1 MTSKTSEFILG
12 ARDIMPHHLG
22 VFPFGLVFGVIAMA
36 SGLSTLEAI
45 LMSSIIFGGASQIVF
60 VQLWSAGVPYFIV
73 GSSVSIVNLR
83 HLLYSASLTKYVESL
98 PLKWRMIL
106 AYLLT
111 DQSYALMVQK
121 YRIDKF
127 SDYNHYYFLGSGL
140 TLWLG
145 WQIATIIGVLGAS
158 FISEQWSLT
167 FAISLTFIAI
177 VIPLL
182 KTKADLIACFVAG
195 ILSIL
200 LQPLP
205 WKLWLILAGLGGIA
219 AGWIATT
226 IIKKNRRSEK

>member
-1 MTSKTSEFILG
+1 
-12 ARDIMPHHLG
+12 
-22 VFPFGLVFGVIAMA
+22 
-36 SGLSTLEAI
+36 
-45 LMSSIIFGGASQIVF
+45 
-60 VQLWSAGVPYFIV
+60 
-73 GSSVSIVNLR
+73 
-83 HLLYSASLTKYVESL
+83 
-98 PLKWRMIL
+98 MIL

-111 DQSYALMVQK
+111 YQSYALMVQK
-121 YRIDKF
+121 YRTNKF
-127 SDYNHYYFLGSGL
+127 SDFNHYYFLGSGL

-145 WQIATIIGVLGAS
+145 WQIATIVGVLGAS

-182 KTKADLIACFVAG
+182 KTRADLIACFVAG

-226 IIKKNRRSEK
+226 VIKKSRKPEK

>member
-1 MTSKTSEFILG
+1 
-12 ARDIMPHHLG
+12 
-22 VFPFGLVFGVIAMA
+22 
-36 SGLSTLEAI
+36 
-45 LMSSIIFGGASQIVF
+45 
-60 VQLWSAGVPYFIV
+60 
-73 GSSVSIVNLR
+73 
-83 HLLYSASLTKYVESL
+83 
-98 PLKWRMIL
+98 MIL

-145 WQIATIIGVLGAS
+145 WQIATIVGVLGAS

-177 VIPLL
+177 VVPLL
-182 KTKADLIACFVAG
+182 KTRADLIACFVAG

-226 IIKKNRRSEK
+226 VIKKNRRSEK

>member
-1 MTSKTSEFILG
+1 
-12 ARDIMPHHLG
+12 
-22 VFPFGLVFGVIAMA
+22 
-36 SGLSTLEAI
+36 
-45 LMSSIIFGGASQIVF
+45 
-60 VQLWSAGVPYFIV
+60 
-73 GSSVSIVNLR
+73 
-83 HLLYSASLTKYVESL
+83 
-98 PLKWRMIL
+98 
-106 AYLLT
+106 
-111 DQSYALMVQK
+111 MVQK
-121 YRIDKF
+121 YRINKF
-127 SDYNHYYFLGSGL
+127 SDFNHYYFLGSGL

-145 WQIATIIGVLGAS
+145 WQLATIIGVLGAS

-182 KTKADLIACFVAG
+182 KTRADLIACFVAG

-226 IIKKNRRSEK
+226 VIKKNRKPKK

>member
-1 MTSKTSEFILG
+1 
-12 ARDIMPHHLG
+12 
-22 VFPFGLVFGVIAMA
+22 
-36 SGLSTLEAI
+36 
-45 LMSSIIFGGASQIVF
+45 
-60 VQLWSAGVPYFIV
+60 
-73 GSSVSIVNLR
+73 
-83 HLLYSASLTKYVESL
+83 
-98 PLKWRMIL
+98 MIL

-121 YRIDKF
+121 YRTNKF
-127 SDYNHYYFLGSGL
+127 SDFNHYYFLGSGL

-145 WQIATIIGVLGAS
+145 WQLATIIGVLGAS

-182 KTKADLIACFVAG
+182 KTRADLIACFVAG

-226 IIKKNRRSEK
+226 VIKKNRKPKK

>member
-1 MTSKTSEFILG
+1 MASKTSEFFMG
-12 ARDIMPHHLG
+12 ARNMIPHHLG
-22 VFPFGLVFGVIAMA
+22 VFPFGLVFGEIAMA

-60 VQLWSAGVPYFIV
+60 VQLWSAGVPSFIV
-73 GSSVSIVNLR
+73 GSSVAIVNLR

-121 YRIDKF
+121 YRTNKF

-145 WQIATIIGVLGAS
+145 WQLATIIGVLGAS

-182 KTKADLIACFVAG
+182 KTRADLIACFVAG

-226 IIKKNRRSEK
+226 VIKKSRKPVK

>member
-1 MTSKTSEFILG
+1 MASKTSEFFMG
-12 ARDIMPHHLG
+12 ARDVMPHHLG

-60 VQLWSAGVPYFIV
+60 VQLWSTGVPSFIV
-73 GSSVSIVNLR
+73 GSSVAIVNLR
-83 HLLYSASLTKYVESL
+83 HLLYSASLTKYVEKL
-98 PLKWRMIL
+98 PLRWRMTL

-111 DQSYALMVQK
+111 DQSYAVMISK
-121 YRIDKF
+121 YRDKEF
-127 SDYNHYYFLGSGL
+127 SKYSHYYFLGSGI

-145 WQIATIIGVLGAS
+145 WQIATIFGVLGAS
-158 FISEQWSLT
+158 FISEEWSLT
-167 FAISLTFIAI
+167 FAVSLTFIAI
-177 VIPLL
+177 VVPLL
-182 KTKADLIACFVAG
+182 KTKADLIACLTAG

-205 WKLWLILAGLGGIA
+205 WKLWLIFAGLGGIF

-226 IIKKNRRSEK
+226 LNKRNKEL

>member
-1 MTSKTSEFILG
+1 MASKSSEFFMG

-36 SGLSTLEAI
+36 SGLSPLEAI

-60 VQLWSAGVPYFIV
+60 VQLWSAGIPPLIV
-73 GSSVSIVNLR
+73 GSSVAIVNLR
-83 HLLYSASLTKYVESL
+83 HLLYSASLTKYVEKL
-98 PLKWRMIL
+98 PLRWRMIL

-111 DQSYALMVQK
+111 DQSYSVMVKK
-121 YRIDKF
+121 YRTDNISKF
-127 SDYNHYYFLGSGL
+127 NHYYFLGSGI
-140 TLWLG
+140 TLWAG
-145 WQIATIIGVLGAS
+145 WQIATMVGVLGAS

-182 KTKADLIACFVAG
+182 KTRADLITCFTAG
-195 ILSIL
+195 FLSIL

-219 AGWIATT
+219 AGWIATM
-226 IIKKNRRSEK
+226 IIAKNRKSKK

>member
-1 MTSKTSEFILG
+1 
-12 ARDIMPHHLG
+12 
-22 VFPFGLVFGVIAMA
+22 
-36 SGLSTLEAI
+36 
-45 LMSSIIFGGASQIVF
+45 
-60 VQLWSAGVPYFIV
+60 
-73 GSSVSIVNLR
+73 
-83 HLLYSASLTKYVESL
+83 
-98 PLKWRMIL
+98 MIL

-182 KTKADLIACFVAG
+182 KTRADLIACFVAG

-205 WKLWLILAGLGGIA
+205 WKLWLILAGIGGIT

-226 IIKKNRRSEK
+226 VIKKNRRSEK

>member
-1 MTSKTSEFILG
+1 
-12 ARDIMPHHLG
+12 
-22 VFPFGLVFGVIAMA
+22 
-36 SGLSTLEAI
+36 
-45 LMSSIIFGGASQIVF
+45 
-60 VQLWSAGVPYFIV
+60 
-73 GSSVSIVNLR
+73 
-83 HLLYSASLTKYVESL
+83 
-98 PLKWRMIL
+98 MIL

-182 KTKADLIACFVAG
+182 KTRADLIACFVAG

-205 WKLWLILAGLGGIA
+205 WKLWLILAGIGGIT

-226 IIKKNRRSEK
+226 VIKKSRRSEK

>member
-1 MTSKTSEFILG
+1 
-12 ARDIMPHHLG
+12 
-22 VFPFGLVFGVIAMA
+22 
-36 SGLSTLEAI
+36 
-45 LMSSIIFGGASQIVF
+45 
-60 VQLWSAGVPYFIV
+60 
-73 GSSVSIVNLR
+73 
-83 HLLYSASLTKYVESL
+83 
-98 PLKWRMIL
+98 MIL

-121 YRIDKF
+121 YRINKF
-127 SDYNHYYFLGSGL
+127 SDFNHYYFLGSGL

-145 WQIATIIGVLGAS
+145 WQLATIIGVLGAS

-182 KTKADLIACFVAG
+182 KTRADLIACFVAG

-226 IIKKNRRSEK
+226 VIKKNRKPKK

>member
-1 MTSKTSEFILG
+1 
-12 ARDIMPHHLG
+12 
-22 VFPFGLVFGVIAMA
+22 
-36 SGLSTLEAI
+36 
-45 LMSSIIFGGASQIVF
+45 
-60 VQLWSAGVPYFIV
+60 
-73 GSSVSIVNLR
+73 
-83 HLLYSASLTKYVESL
+83 
-98 PLKWRMIL
+98 MIL

-121 YRIDKF
+121 YRINKF
-127 SDYNHYYFLGSGL
+127 SDFNHYYFLGSGL

-145 WQIATIIGVLGAS
+145 WQLATIIGVLGAT

-182 KTKADLIACFVAG
+182 KTRADLIACFVAG

-226 IIKKNRRSEK
+226 VIKKNRKPKK

>member
-1 MTSKTSEFILG
+1 MTFKTNEFFMG
-12 ARDIMPHHLG
+12 VRDTMPHHLG
-22 VFPFGLVFGVIAMA
+22 VFPFGLVFGVISMA
-36 SGLSTLEAI
+36 SGLSTLETI

-60 VQLWSAGVPYFIV
+60 IQLWSAGVPHFIV
-73 GSSVSIVNLR
+73 GSSVAIVNLR

-111 DQSYALMVQK
+111 DQSYSLTVQK
-121 YRIDKF
+121 YRRDKF
-127 SDYNHYYFLGSGL
+127 LNHNHYYFLGSGI
-140 TLWLG
+140 TVWLG
-145 WQIATIIGVLGAS
+145 WQIATIIGVFGAS

-182 KTKADLIACFVAG
+182 KTRADLIACFVAG
-195 ILSIL
+195 VLSIF

-219 AGWIATT
+219 AGWITT
-226 IIKKNRRSEK
+226 IIVKKNKKSEK

>member
-1 MTSKTSEFILG
+1 
-12 ARDIMPHHLG
+12 
-22 VFPFGLVFGVIAMA
+22 
-36 SGLSTLEAI
+36 
-45 LMSSIIFGGASQIVF
+45 
-60 VQLWSAGVPYFIV
+60 
-73 GSSVSIVNLR
+73 
-83 HLLYSASLTKYVESL
+83 
-98 PLKWRMIL
+98 MIL

-127 SDYNHYYFLGSGL
+127 SDYSHYYFLGSGL

-182 KTKADLIACFVAG
+182 KTRADLIACFVAG

-219 AGWIATT
+219 AGWIAT
-226 IIKKNRRSEK
+226 IIIEKNRKSEQ

>member
-1 MTSKTSEFILG
+1 
-12 ARDIMPHHLG
+12 
-22 VFPFGLVFGVIAMA
+22 
-36 SGLSTLEAI
+36 
-45 LMSSIIFGGASQIVF
+45 MSSIIFGGASQIVF
-60 VQLWSAGVPYFIV
+60 VQLWSAGVPSFIV
-73 GSSVSIVNLR
+73 GSSVAIVNLR

-121 YRIDKF
+121 YRINKF
-127 SDYNHYYFLGSGL
+127 SDFNHYYFLGSGL

-145 WQIATIIGVLGAS
+145 WQLATIIGVLGAS

-182 KTKADLIACFVAG
+182 KTRADLIACFVAG

-226 IIKKNRRSEK
+226 VIKKNRKPKK

>member
-1 MTSKTSEFILG
+1 M
-12 ARDIMPHHLG
+12 M
-22 VFPFGLVFGVIAMA
+22 
-36 SGLSTLEAI
+36 
-45 LMSSIIFGGASQIVF
+45 
-60 VQLWSAGVPYFIV
+60 
-73 GSSVSIVNLR
+73 
-83 HLLYSASLTKYVESL
+83 
-98 PLKWRMIL
+98 L

-145 WQIATIIGVLGAS
+145 WQIATIVGVLGAS

-182 KTKADLIACFVAG
+182 KTRADLIACFVAG

-219 AGWIATT
+219 AGWTATT
-226 IIKKNRRSEK
+226 VIKKNRRSEK